1 MRLALSRAV
10 LRALPLLAALVLADA
25 VVPDWDRIA
34 PPATPTRLAWH
45 AGALFLGTESGL
57 YRRGEAAPGGWALV
71 LPSEPILDLASAGSE
86 LLAATPAG
94 LWAWSAESGRA
105 ARVPLGAGEAV
116 TRVSVDA
123 GGTAWVASAGGVFRR
138 APGEREFAREPS
150 LPPGAVSALAC
161 AGAETFVG
169 FEGAIYAGDSARG
182 FTRVL
187 AGLDDGWWE
196 LLGATSAG
204 GITLLG
210 VANGVWRLDASGARQ
225 LELGVGQLQALAR
238 SGERVF
244 VASERGLYE
253 VPLARAGDGAWQQR
267 LSVPVLG
274 LALAGDRLWIATDRG
289 LAAFAADDGA
299 PVPPPPVVRGPD
311 PAERARQAR
320 MIAALQQAVLAYQEL
335 APRRLTVVEERAR
348 WAGLYPQLRAGG
360 SWQRD
365 DEKNGGSNTT
375 FTSGALH
382 NLWDQDRSHQD
393 GWDAA
398 VTLTWELEDLALPD
412 NALAVS
418 RERRLVVSLRDQ
430 VLERVNHLYFQ
441 RVRLLGELAALPGDA
456 AAKRA
461 ELELAAAELA
471 AQLDAWSG
479 GAFSRLESDSPLTK
493 REP

>member
-1 MRLALSRAV
+1 M

-45 AGALFLGTESGL
+45 EGALFLGTESGL
-57 YRRGEAAPGGWALV
+57 YRRADSAPGGWALV
-71 LPSEPILDLASAGSE
+71 LPAEPILDLASAGDE
-86 LLAATPAG
+86 LLVATPAG
-94 LWAWSAESGRA
+94 LWAWSAASQRA
-105 ARVPLGAGEAV
+105 LQVPLGAGEAV

-123 GGTAWVASAGGVFRR
+123 RGTAWVATAGGVYRR
-138 APGEREFAREPS
+138 AARESEWAREPS
-150 LPPGAVSALAC
+150 LPPGAVAALAC

-169 FEGAIYAGDSARG
+169 FEGALYSGDAERG
-182 FTRVL
+182 FSRRL
-187 AGLDDGWWE
+187 AGIEDGWWE
-196 LLGATSAG
+196 LRGASAAG

-210 VANGVWRLDASGARQ
+210 VANGVWRIDAAGARQ

-244 VASERGLYE
+244 AASERGLYE
-253 VPLARAGDGAWQQR
+253 VALSQVGNGAWQQR
-267 LSVPVLG
+267 LSVPVTG
-274 LALAGDRLWIATDRG
+274 LALAADKLFVATDRG
-289 LAAFAADDGA
+289 LAAFALDDGA
-299 PVPPPPVVRGPD
+299 PAKIAPVVRGPGPD
-311 PAERARQAR
+311 ERARTAR
-320 MIAALQQAVLAYQEL
+320 QIAALQRAVLRYQEL

-360 SWQRD
+360 TWQRD
-365 DEKNGGSNTT
+365 DQKDGGNNTT
-375 FTSGALH
+375 FSSGALH
-382 NLWDQDRSHQD
+382 NLWDQGRSHQD

-398 VTLTWELEDLALPD
+398 VTLTWELEELALPD

-441 RVRLLGELAALPGDA
+441 RVRLLGELAALPADA
-456 AAKRA
+456 EQKRA

-479 GAFSRLESDSPLTK
+479 GAFSRLEIDSPLTQ